1 MPLKRKSKAEIND
14 VAVNVTNPRTGEVVK
29 SSGAPLEPHTKYNCP
44 KGSVGMSIG
53 VTKNMGD
60 YESLRI
66 DVWCTDKV
74 AENETKGEAFAR
86 LTEILSQA
94 LSDTADEIVGVDED

>member
-1 MPLKRKSKAEIND
+1 MALKKKSKAETND
-14 VAVNVTNPRTGEVVK
+14 VAVNVTKPRTGEVIK
-29 SSGAPLEPHTKYNCP
+29 SSGAPLEPYTKYNCP
-44 KGSVGMSIG
+44 EGSVGMSIG

-66 DVWCTDKV
+66 DVWCTDRV
-74 AENETKGEAFAR
+74 ANNETKGEALAR

-94 LSDTADEIVGVDED
+94 LSDTANELVDED

>member
-1 MPLKRKSKAEIND
+1 MALKKKSKAETND
-14 VAVNVTNPRTGEVVK
+14 VAVNVTKSRTGEVIK

-44 KGSVGMSIG
+44 EGSVGMSIG

-66 DVWCTDKV
+66 DVWCTDRV
-74 AENETKGEAFAR
+74 ANNETKGEALAR

-94 LSDTADEIVGVDED
+94 LSDTANELVDED